1 MMHFQAATAVT
12 LKAHFSSF
20 NLLLTTLLLLL
31 FEMAARLLLQRD
43 DDNKKGSPSQ
53 QQQRWRIRQFRLQLN
68 EAAKNAGAAG
78 IVYLRLR
85 RANLV
90 NDVLAWFQ
98 RASDAELLSSTRVK
112 FEGEE
117 AVDAGGVTANMYTE
131 VMNECCRC

>member
-1 MMHFQAATAVT
+1 MMHFQAVAAVT
-12 LKAHFSSF
+12 LKAHFSSS
-20 NLLLTTLLLLL
+20 NLLLSTLLLL
-31 FEMAARLLLQRD
+31 FQMAARLLIQRD
-43 DDNKKGSPSQ
+43 NDNKKGSSSQ
-53 QQQRWRIRQFRLQLN
+53 QQQQRQWRIRQFRLQLN

-78 IVYLRLR
+78 TVHLRLR

-98 RASDAELLSSTRVK
+98 RATDAELLSSTRVK

-131 VMNECCRC
+131 VMNECC